1 MNEPKP
7 QSPRGRGTSFNPS
20 NRFDRLAYSPDPDEP
35 PARVA
40 TELFDDHSRSIL
52 VENDSPDVGHE
63 VSLNPYRGC
72 AHGCSYCYARPM
84 HEFLGLSAGLDFET
98 KLFVKRNAAEL
109 LAETLAK
116 PGYVP
121 RAVLVSSATDAYQ
134 PIEKTLRITRACL
147 EVFAESLHPVD
158 VVTKNALVER
168 DADLLAQLARH
179 GAASATLTITTLD
192 AGLQRALE
200 PQASTPEAR
209 LRAIRTLAAAGVPV
223 TVNIAPVIPGLTDHE
238 LPAILEAAREAGA
251 TRAFWILLRLPH
263 ALKEIFESWLDEH
276 APTRKSRVLN
286 SLREMHGGKLYDP
299 KFGKRGRGEGAKA
312 EQIAQLYKVTCA
324 RLGYGHGRGEL
335 NCAAFRPPRRGQLS
349 LF

>member
-1 MNEPKP
+1 MTNPHP

-20 NRFDRLAYSPDPDEP
+20 NRFDRLAYTPDPDEP
-35 PARVA
+35 PATRVA

-109 LAETLAK
+109 LAEALAK

-134 PIEKTLRITRACL
+134 PIEKTLRITRASR
-147 EVFAESLHPVD
+147 AESFHPVD

-168 DADLLAQLARH
+168 DADLLAQLAEH
-179 GAASATLTITTLD
+179 NAASATLTITTLD

-200 PQASTPEAR
+200 PQASAPEAR
-209 LRAIRTLAAAGVPV
+209 LRAIRTLADAGVPV

-312 EQIAQLYKVTCA
+312 DQIAQLYKITCA